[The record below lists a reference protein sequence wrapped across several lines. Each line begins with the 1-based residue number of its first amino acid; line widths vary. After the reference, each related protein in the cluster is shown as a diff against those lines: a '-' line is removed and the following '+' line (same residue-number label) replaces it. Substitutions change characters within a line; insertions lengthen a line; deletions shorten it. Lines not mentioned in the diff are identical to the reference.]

1 MAARTPGLVRLEG
14 HLGWD
19 VQDDLTLIPGGW
31 CWLWLDPLVF
41 FHVAFH
47 PPWGWT
53 GFLMEWSQGGLQE
66 RANKNCKESSDL
78 GLETVYCHPCPFHW
92 SKQLRGR
99 SVEGLFNGVNTK
111 RYNPQNIL

>member
-1 MAARTPGLVRLEG
+1 MTSPLYLVDG
-14 HLGWD
+14 AGCGW
-19 VQDDLTLIPGGW
+19 T
-31 CWLWLDPLVF
+31 PLVF

-66 RANKNCKESSDL
+66 RASKNCKESSDL

-92 SKQLRGR
+92 SKQLRV

-111 RYNPQNIL
+111 RYNPLVSSYNCLPH